1 MEVGWGGEKTSL
13 FFLSLLTTQI
23 WEVLLGSGILRV
35 SLIAKGRLMRLASV
49 GTFSQGVCAY
59 PLNLFPTVTI
69 TIFVELPKPHNYQVA
84 LYGIRCRVGQFQ
96 VSAEIWMV
104 VTDYY
109 SLFVKFHAVCRL
121 QCFILMVWYIN
132 ARS

>member
-1 MEVGWGGEKTSL
+1 MGVSPQGIGLQSGNSATDGALLAEGEKTSL

-96 VSAEIWMV
+96 VSAEI
-104 VTDYY
+104 
-109 SLFVKFHAVCRL
+109 
-121 QCFILMVWYIN
+121 
-132 ARS
+132 